1 MYVPIKKTDFKDIL
15 KEKTCKGYSCIGSKK
30 LLLMLIIIH
39 QHVSTVFFLSRK
51 GTFYLHTEY

>member
-30 LLLMLIIIH
+30 LLLMLMIIH
-39 QHVSTVFFLSRK
+39 QHASTVFFLSRK
-51 GTFYLHTEY
+51 GT